1 MWYLV
6 SDPCRSKANKKHSC
20 TQAGR
25 QDRVAKRK
33 KLSEQTVQA
42 RFGVWHADDVR
53 AATLLRAAG
62 ANLFPIAAGADA
74 TFGHLVAHL
83 VARFVLVAQQLPRRL
98 VDLGRDFGIRARV
111 LPLAAYQ
118 HGLALCYELGAAA
131 LARAVAVADDFTKRA
146 LQKPKAA
153 RIARFELWPTQR
165 HRRGAARG
173 ATGQRSSRPV
183 GQREGADALSRIIR
197 LNNTPTHLAR
207 WARCANLG
215 ALALVLAFTSDR
227 FAGLCA
233 GTGVLAQEEKAPGT
247 APPQPGVWV
256 RHFAQKIDQQRFNV
270 VCGGESFAAPA
281 HTRTGIRGRANR
293 GARRW
298 CRWRRGGGGGG
309 GRALPRASAL
319 FRATLISS
327 FFCFKSTFDK
337 RKHHDTARLVGCLII
352 TI

>member
-1 MWYLV
+1 MWYLCPIHV
-6 SDPCRSKANKKHSC
+6 EARQTKNTAALR
-20 TQAGR
+20 QALR

-62 ANLFPIAAGADA
+62 ANLFLIVAGADA
-74 TFGHLVAHL
+74 TFAHLVAHL

-146 LQKPKAA
+146 LQSRRRRALRGLSCGPRSDTGVA
-153 RIARFELWPTQR
+153 RHVAPRDN
-165 HRRGAARG
+165 GAAAQLGNAR
-173 ATGQRSSRPV
+173 AQY
-183 GQREGADALSRIIR
+183 ALSRIIR

-247 APPQPGVWV
+247 APPQPLVWV
-256 RHFAQKIDQQRFNV
+256 RHKAQKIDQQRCFQRGV
-270 VCGGESFAAPA
+270 RGRILCGTGA
-281 HTRTGIRGRANR
+281 HTQGDSWT
-293 GARRW
+293 
-298 CRWRRGGGGGG
+298 CKQWRQKV
-309 GRALPRASAL
+309 A
-319 FRATLISS
+319 
-327 FFCFKSTFDK
+327 
-337 RKHHDTARLVGCLII
+337 
-352 TI
+352 